1 MKYVYPALI
10 LFLIAL
16 IFGVL
21 ITVLGK
27 KLQVKKDEKVEK
39 TEGLLAGANCGG
51 CGFAGCSAFAKALCE
66 GKANLSDCN
75 ATSKDNKDKIAEILG
90 VENSGEETVVIVACK
105 GGINAKDKYIYRGYE
120 TCEYNDGVAKG
131 CKNCSFGCLGFG
143 SCASVCKEG
152 AIKVDKEKGYADIDY
167 AKCVGCGVCV
177 DKCPKKIIKRIP
189 KSAKVVVKCSS
200 CDKGK
205 GVMDACSVGCIGCG
219 LCAKNCESGA
229 ITMANNLPVIDY
241 SKCTGCLKCVEKCPR
256 KTIETL

>member
-1 MKYVYPALI
+1 MRYVYPALI
-10 LFLIAL
+10 LFAIAL

-21 ITVLGK
+21 ITVLSK

-39 TEGLLAGANCGG
+39 TEELLAGANCGG

-75 ATSKDNKDKIAEILG
+75 ATAKANKDKIAEILG
-90 VENSGEETVVIVACK
+90 VTSDGEESVVVVACK
-105 GGINAKDKYIYRGYE
+105 GGNNAKDKYIYRGYE

-143 SCASVCKEG
+143 SCESVCPEG
-152 AIKVDKEKGYADIDY
+152 AIKVDNEKGYADID
-167 AKCVGCGVCV
+167 ARKCIGCGVCI
-177 DKCPKKIIKRIP
+177 DRCPKKIIKRIP

-205 GVMDACSVGCIGCG
+205 SVMDACSVGCIGCG

-229 ITMANNLPVIDY
+229 ITMVNNLPVIDY
-241 SKCTGCLKCVEKCPR
+241 AKCIGCMKCVEKCPR
-256 KTIETL
+256 HTIEKL